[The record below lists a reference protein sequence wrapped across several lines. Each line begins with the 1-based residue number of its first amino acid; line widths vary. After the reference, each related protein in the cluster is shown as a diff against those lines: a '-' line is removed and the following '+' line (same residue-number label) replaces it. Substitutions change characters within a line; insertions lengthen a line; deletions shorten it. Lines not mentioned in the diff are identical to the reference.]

1 MYKAVIFR
9 QNSNAPYILTLFHLY
24 YIAQIKCVY
33 LRELTSFK
41 WNYSRLM
48 PKQDIKKHNKL

>member
-9 QNSNAPYILTLFHLY
+9 HNSNAPYILTLFHLY

-33 LRELTSFK
+33 LRELTSF
-41 WNYSRLM
+41 NET
-48 PKQDIKKHNKL
+48 I